1 MKDLFILGFILIF
14 VGMLLIIISALSSS
28 EGKTKFAFFGF
39 IGPIPFGFGNSQ
51 ELLKIA
57 IIASIIGLIIFILFL
72 KYLRLL

>member
-1 MKDLFILGFILIF
+1 MKDLFLLGFILIF
-14 VGMLLIIISALSSS
+14 VGILLIIISAISSA

-57 IIASIIGLIIFILFL
+57 IVTSIAGVIIFILFL
-72 KYLRLL
+72 KYARLL